1 MCVAA
6 PLLGVEEGED
16 VLAGHEA
23 LLHVAQLEVV
33 HLEHVL
39 LLFLLQGERERR
51 AGSKRRLWEDPFY
64 LFLFGSG
71 LGWSMGTLTDFGKQ
85 QKEYSHSCCFS
96 VTMSC
101 SLLARHLHY
110 FFFQKKSEGKH
121 TSDWDKRSK
130 RKEDKVISGGNY
142 KWSRMSDKQE

>member
-1 MCVAA
+1 MHADVCVAA

-51 AGSKRRLWEDPFY
+51 TGSKLGLWEDPFY

-71 LGWSMGTLTDFGKQ
+71 FGWSMGTLTDFGKQ
-85 QKEYSHSCCFS
+85 QEEYSHLCCFS

-101 SLLARHLHY
+101 SLLARHLHSI
-110 FFFQKKSEGKH
+110 FFFQKKGK
-121 TSDWDKRSK
+121 TQATGIKGA
-130 RKEDKVISGGNY
+130 KEKKI
-142 KWSRMSDKQE
+142 K

>member
-39 LLFLLQGERERR
+39 LLFLLQGERESR
-51 AGSKRRLWEDPFY
+51 AGSKLGLWEDPFY

-71 LGWSMGTLTDFGKQ
+71 FGWSMGTLTDFGKQ
-85 QKEYSHSCCFS
+85 QEYSHSCCFS

-101 SLLARHLHY
+101 SLLARHLHP
-110 FFFQKKSEGKH
+110 FFFFFLLFKRNVRENTQATGIKGAKEKKIK
-121 TSDWDKRSK
+121 
-130 RKEDKVISGGNY
+130 
-142 KWSRMSDKQE
+142 